1 MPIRLTL
8 NPKND
13 QLVPINAL
21 KKWSE
26 EHLNKVQD
34 QNFLKQLFDKAAD
47 RPETF
52 RDRAGELNNI
62 IKKLPTPTEEKGG
75 RVWFLKVFLEPF
87 GQKITDEAK
96 EIFEVLS
103 KGWFGNKSSFA
114 ELEQAAEEYNGRLK
128 TATTQAATSAMA
140 LNELLMNEMSP
151 AVAEFAN
158 VYKQAKQAKQAE
170 QAAQPAQTSAQA
182 QPAQKITVEQILIGL
197 QWLKDNKHDKLL
209 TDFYG
214 AIGAE
219 GGEEIESVIPKM
231 LKAAKDSQTG
241 DQFFRQI
248 YDQIFSKIMPF
259 EEFKKLETVPDP
271 DPEQKGPVQESLKS
285 MKLTKRLYEAGLVD
299 RSEYLAK
306 LVEIKYI
313 LEDAPTMAPKRP
325 TKEQIA
331 AAISQARAA
340 ATGATTPAAA
350 TAGATAGAP
359 AEAEAQV
366 SQNTEEEDKVDKG
379 IVTLI
384 GTEGDPA
391 AGEIAKLG
399 SIATG
404 IQDAMTRFAQGII
417 TEALSFKQQ
426 QFAKL
431 HTKKLVLSE
440 YIETGKMPTKTQ
452 LNEFIISGLILAAL
466 AGALAWVASK
476 FGAIFKGAYPTGT
489 SHPSHSSG
497 DKPDIRKTLPN
508 ITNGLAAGIDA
519 KGNLVDIQGRN
530 VPPVKNEIAELLKKI
545 PTIQETIN
553 AGVNE
558 ISEPASYKVVN
569 INQVQSQLAK
579 VTEANGKLASAVAKL
594 TADLRNLLQEAA
606 KT

>member
-1 MPIRLTL
+1 MAIILTL

-21 KKWSE
+21 KKWSA
-26 EHLNKVQD
+26 EHLEEVQD
-34 QNFLKQLFDKAAD
+34 ESFLKRLFDKAAK
-47 RPETF
+47 RPKTF
-52 RDRAGELNNI
+52 RERAGELNNI
-62 IKKLPTPTEEKGG
+62 IKKLPAPTQEKGG

-114 ELEQAAEEYNGRLK
+114 ELEKAAEEYNGRLK
-128 TATTQAATSAMA
+128 TATTNVATSAMA
-140 LNELLMNEMSP
+140 LNNLLMNEMGTT
-151 AVAEFAN
+151 VRDFAIA
-158 VYKQAKQAKQAE
+158 YKQAKQA
-170 QAAQPAQTSAQA
+170 AQTSAQA
-182 QPAQKITVEQILIGL
+182 QPAQAQPAQL
-197 QWLKDNKHDKLL
+197 
-209 TDFYG
+209 
-214 AIGAE
+214 
-219 GGEEIESVIPKM
+219 
-231 LKAAKDSQTG
+231 
-241 DQFFRQI
+241 DQ
-248 YDQIFSKIMPF
+248 
-259 EEFKKLETVPDP
+259 V
-271 DPEQKGPVQESLKS
+271 PVQESLKS

-299 RSEYLAK
+299 RSEYLASLIQTK
-306 LVEIKYI
+306 TALSETKSQYSGGYGKREVQKSIADAQKVFDVVAKTTNNQVTKELWKQEFLKQLQTNIIK
-313 LEDAPTMAPKRP
+313 EDATDDGLSQYGYTPDVIESIWKDYISTDRRNAGK
-325 TKEQIA
+325 IA
-331 AAISQARAA
+331 AAAA
-340 ATGATTPAAA
+340 AAAA
-350 TAGATAGAP
+350 AP
-359 AEAEAQV
+359 AEAAAAAPAEAQA
-366 SQNTEEEDKVDKG
+366 SQNTKEDAVDKG

-384 GTEGDPA
+384 GTEEKPTD
-391 AGEIAKLG
+391 GEIAKLG

-489 SHPSHSSG
+489 SDPSHSSG
-497 DKPDIRKTLPN
+497 DKPDIGKTLPN
-508 ITNGLAAGIDA
+508 ITNGLAAGFDA
-519 KGNLVDIQGRN
+519 KGNLVDIQGRK
-530 VPPVKNEIAELLKKI
+530 VPPVKDEIAKLTKDI
-545 PTIQETIN
+545 PTIQKTID

-558 ISEPASYKVVN
+558 ISKSDSYKVVTF
-569 INQVQSQLAK
+569 NQVQSQLAR
-579 VTEANGKLASAVAKL
+579 VTGANRKLASAVAKL
-594 TADLRNLLQEAA
+594 TVDLQNLLQEAA